1 MQTYCYNIIL
11 IPSFFTKSKLNFSF
25 LLLSTQW
32 INLFHFPSINQ
43 IKEKQTQLLFIL
55 SSISS
60 LINKRQMNSNK
71 KKLNCCCWFARLSCW
86 ACCPAAAQLITH
98 NKKTRMNQQRKIMKR
113 KKKKERRKTRQPS
126 LSLPFSLNLFI
137 SFIIQNKKE
146 SSAG

>member
-1 MQTYCYNIIL
+1 MIGYKFWPQLLTSLNSFLSSLASWIQL
-11 IPSFFTKSKLNFSF
+11 INQWNLSFSF
-25 LLLSTQW
+25 TLS
-32 INLFHFPSINQ
+32 LY
-43 IKEKQTQLLFIL
+43 L
-55 SSISS
+55 SSRFFSCVEWS
-60 LINKRQMNSNK
+60 LLKRVMV
-71 KKLNCCCWFARLSCW
+71 CCCWFARLSCW